1 MISTRTIDGVETV
14 THDDGVWRFERVG
27 RWATFTA
34 THAPTGTVI
43 ETGATGYDDA
53 KRVARTQRP
62 DLFAEAKPTSSYTV
76 ARGRQSAAR
85 PGVRRTQ

>member
-1 MISTRTIDGVETV
+1 MISTRTIGGVETV
-14 THDDGVWRFERVG
+14 THDDGVWQLERIG

-34 THAPTGTVI
+34 THAATGTVI

-53 KRVARTQRP
+53 KRVVREQRP
-62 DLFAEAKPTSSYTV
+62 DLVAAPKPTSSYTV

-85 PGVRRTQ
+85 PGVRRAQ